1 MNPIELTST
10 PKAQDFAPFGQ
21 DADIRALADAF
32 EMFTRTT
39 QTMEESY
46 RRLEA
51 RLQDLD
57 RELESKNRELAITSD
72 YLSSIMESMSDG
84 VIAVDTSGIVTT
96 FNKAAT
102 HVLGYGARDAVG
114 RPFIDVFGRE
124 FAVPSGRHA
133 RELRTKDGRTV
144 QVSECDSPLFD
155 RSLRRIGTVKV
166 FQDQTE
172 IELLRTRLQH
182 QDRLAAIGQMAATV
196 AHEIRNPLGGI
207 RGFAALLARDIDEED
222 PRTRLVEKILAGS
235 KSLERVVTDLLE
247 FTRPLQLRLQS
258 VPLRELAASSLMYV
272 DFGQRSIAVENEI
285 DPADRVMAD
294 PDKLRQ
300 VLLNVLINA
309 VQSIEDD
316 GQIRIES
323 SRYDGW
329 IELRIADNGCG
340 MTAQQVEQIFSPF
353 FTTKEKGTGLG
364 LAIAA
369 KIVEAH
375 GGRISAG
382 STPGSGS
389 TFTIALPRAEQS

>member
-1 MNPIELTST
+1 MNPIELTSA
-10 PKAQDFAPFGQ
+10 PKATGASPFGP

-32 EMFTRTT
+32 EIFTRTT

-51 RLQDLD
+51 RLQELD

-84 VIAVDTSGIVTT
+84 VIAVDTGGIVTT
-96 FNKAAT
+96 FNRAAG
-102 HVLGYGARDAVG
+102 HALEYDARDAVG
-114 RPFIDVFGRE
+114 RPFIEVFGRE

-133 RELRTKDGRTV
+133 MELRAKNGRPV
-144 QVSECDSPLFD
+144 RVSECDSPLFD
-155 RSLRRIGTVKV
+155 RSLRRIGAVKV

-172 IELLRTRLQH
+172 IESLRMRLQH

-222 PRTRLVEKILAGS
+222 PRARLVEKVLAGA
-235 KSLERVVTDLLE
+235 KALERVVTDLLE
-247 FTRPLQLRLQS
+247 FTRPLQLRMQPT
-258 VPLRELAASSLMYV
+258 PLREIVGSAFTYV
-272 DFGQRSIAVENEI
+272 DCGARAITVENEV
-285 DPADRVMAD
+285 DSGASVMAD
-294 PDKLRQ
+294 RDKLRQ
-300 VLLNVLINA
+300 VLLNLIINA
-309 VQSIEDD
+309 VQSIENE
-316 GQIRIES
+316 GRVRVVS
-323 SRYDGW
+323 SIGDGW
-329 IELRIADNGCG
+329 VELCISDSGCG
-340 MTAQQVEQIFSPF
+340 MTDRQLEQIFSPF

-375 GGRISAG
+375 GGRIAAHSA
-382 STPGSGS
+382 PGAGS
-389 TFTIALPRAEQS
+389 TFTIALPRAE